1 MSYCMTGVSTLRE
14 ASRRWR
20 AFADAS
26 DDGLS
31 ALSYAQLAD
40 EIDGM
45 IGLRETAIATAHA
58 EKRLSLSA
66 PATQQIRRSG
76 PSATFAVGG
85 QS

>member
-1 MSYCMTGVSTLRE
+1 MTGVITLRE
-14 ASRRWR
+14 ASRQCR
-20 AFADAS
+20 ALADAS

-45 IGLRETAIATAHA
+45 IDRRDVTVATAPA
-58 EKRLSLSA
+58 EMGLSSSSTL
-66 PATQQIRRSG
+66 
-76 PSATFAVGG
+76 AVGG